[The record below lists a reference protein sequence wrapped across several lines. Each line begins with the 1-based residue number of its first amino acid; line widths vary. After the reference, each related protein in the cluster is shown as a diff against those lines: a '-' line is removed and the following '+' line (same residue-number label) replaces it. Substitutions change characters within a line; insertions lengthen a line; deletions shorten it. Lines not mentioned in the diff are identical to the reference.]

1 MIKLAKFG
9 GTSLSDY
16 MQFIKVRD
24 IIKNDNTIKYVVASA
39 PGVSA
44 LSCSSNRK
52 ITDLLY
58 LCYEIKSNTFNP
70 IKNNIFDS
78 SKNNVYNETKNKIIY
93 SNKNNNTYQEI
104 FCEISER
111 FKNIVEKLSLNIDIE
126 LELSKIFM
134 DLENNCD
141 EDYFVSRGEYL
152 NSKLLAEF
160 IGFDFLDAKDLI
172 LFNKEGHLNTEKTYK
187 RIKKALKGRKNLV
200 IPGFYGAYSSA
211 YDNTIGTGKIK
222 TFSRGGSDIT
232 GSLVARAVNV
242 DIYENWTDISGFMVS
257 DPRIIENPK
266 KIDIMTY
273 RELRELAYMGAT
285 VLHDEAVFPVR
296 EAKIPI
302 NIRNTN
308 DPEACGTLILE
319 NVSEGDENNII
330 TGISGKKNYTIF
342 CIRKESMA
350 TQVGG
355 IRSALSVFY
364 KRKIAIEHIPTG
376 VDAFSIIVASNAVNK
391 CEDEILNELKL
402 NCKTDNIKVFNNI
415 ALIGSVGRNIKNK
428 SSIFRRLFSALEK
441 ECIDVKVIAQGLTE
455 INLII
460 GVDNKDFENTIKA
473 IYDEFVE

>member
-1 MIKLAKFG
+1 VIKLAKFG
-9 GTSLSDY
+9 GTSLSDDK
-16 MQFIKVRD
+16 QFIKVRN
-24 IIKNDNTIKYVVASA
+24 IVKNDNTIKYVVASA

-44 LSCSSNRK
+44 LSASSNRK

-58 LCYEIKSNTFNP
+58 LCYQTKSNTFN
-70 IKNNIFDS
+70 S
-78 SKNNVYNETKNKIIY
+78 TKNNVYNETKNKISY
-93 SNKNNNTYQEI
+93 SNNNYNSYQEI
-104 FCEISER
+104 FYEISER
-111 FKNIVEKLSLNIDIE
+111 FKDIVEKLNLNIDIA
-126 LELSKIFM
+126 LELKNISN

-152 NSKLLAEF
+152 NSKILAEF
-160 IGFDFLDAKDLI
+160 IGFDFVDAKDLI
-172 LFNKEGHLNTEKTYK
+172 LFNKEGRLNTEKTYK
-187 RIKKALKGRKNLV
+187 RIKKALKERNNIV

-232 GSLVARAVNV
+232 GSLVARAANV

-257 DPRIIENPK
+257 DPKIIKNPK

-319 NVSEGDENNII
+319 SVSEGDENNII

-342 CIRKESMA
+342 CINKESMA

-376 VDAFSIIVASNAVNK
+376 VDAFSIIVASSSVDK
-391 CEDEILNELKL
+391 CSEAILKELKL
-402 NCKTDNIKVFNNI
+402 NCKTDNIRVFNNI

-428 SSIFRRLFSALEK
+428 SSIFRRLFAALEK
-441 ECIDVKVIAQGLTE
+441 GNIDIKIIAQGLSE

-460 GVDNKDFENTIKA
+460 GVDNEDYENTIKA
-473 IYDEFVE
+473 IYNEFVE

>member
-9 GTSLSDY
+9 GTSLSDDK
-16 MQFIKVRD
+16 QFVKVRD

-44 LSCSSNRK
+44 LSGSSNRK

-58 LCYEIKSNTFNP
+58 LCYEIKSNTFN
-70 IKNNIFDS
+70 S
-78 SKNNVYNETKNKIIY
+78 T
-93 SNKNNNTYQEI
+93 KNNNSYQEI
-104 FCEISER
+104 FYEISKR
-111 FKNIVEKLSLNIDIE
+111 FKDIVEKLELKIDIE
-126 LELSKIFM
+126 LELRNIFN

-160 IGFDFLDAKDLI
+160 IGFDFVDAKDLI
-172 LFNKEGHLNTEKTYK
+172 LFNKEGRLNTEKTYK
-187 RIKKALKGRKNLV
+187 RIKKALKGRKKIV
-200 IPGFYGAYSSA
+200 IPGFYGAYS
-211 YDNTIGTGKIK
+211 TGKIK

-266 KIDIMTY
+266 KIDVMTY

-308 DPEACGTLILE
+308 APEACGTLILE

-342 CIRKESMA
+342 CIKKESMA

-376 VDAFSIIVASNAVNK
+376 VDAFSIIVASSAVNK
-391 CEDEILNELKL
+391 CTDEILKELKI
-402 NCKTDNIKVFNNI
+402 NCKTDNIRVFNNI

-428 SSIFRRLFSALEK
+428 SSIFRRLFAALEK
-441 ECIDVKVIAQGLTE
+441 ENIDIKIIAQGLTE

-460 GVDNKDFENTIKA
+460 GVDNEDFETTIKA
-473 IYDEFVE
+473 IYNEFVG

>member
-9 GTSLSDY
+9 GTSLSDDK
-16 MQFIKVRD
+16 QFIKVRN
-24 IIKNDNTIKYVVASA
+24 IIKNDDTIKYVVASA
-39 PGVSA
+39 PGVSVLGNFA
-44 LSCSSNRK
+44 SRK
-52 ITDLLY
+52 VTDLLY
-58 LCYEIKSNTFNP
+58 LCYKTR
-70 IKNNIFDS
+70 
-78 SKNNVYNETKNKIIY
+78 NNVLNLD
-93 SNKNNNTYQEI
+93 KNNNTYKEI
-104 FCEISER
+104 FSEISER

-126 LELSKIFM
+126 LELKKIINE
-134 DLENNCD
+134 LENDCE

-152 NSKLLAEF
+152 NSKILAEF
-160 IGFDFLDAKDLI
+160 IGFDFVDAKDMI
-172 LFNKEGHLNTEKTYK
+172 FFSKEGSLNTEKTYR
-187 RIKKALKGRKNLV
+187 RIKKELDGREKVV
-200 IPGFYGAYSSA
+200 IPGFYGTYS
-211 YDNTIGTGKIK
+211 TGEIK

-232 GSLVARAVNV
+232 GSLISRAINV
-242 DIYENWTDISGFMVS
+242 DIYENWTDVSGFMIT

-308 DPEACGTLILE
+308 APEACGTLILE
-319 NVSEGDENNII
+319 SISEEDENNII

-342 CIRKESMA
+342 CINKQSMA

-355 IRSALSVFY
+355 IWSALSVFY

-376 VDAFSIIVASNAVNK
+376 VDAFSIIVASSAVENDV
-391 CEDEILNELKL
+391 DEILKELKL
-402 NCKTDNIKVFNNI
+402 NCKADSIKVFNDI

-428 SSIFRRLFSALEK
+428 SSIFRRLFAALEK
-441 ECIDVKVIAQGLTE
+441 ENIDIKIIAQGLSE

-460 GVDNKDFENTIKA
+460 GVDNRDFESTIKA
-473 IYDEFVE
+473 IYNEFI

>member
-9 GTSLSDY
+9 GTSLSDDK
-16 MQFIKVRD
+16 QFIKVRN

-39 PGVSA
+39 PGVSV
-44 LSCSSNRK
+44 LSNFASRK
-52 ITDLLY
+52 VTDLLY
-58 LCYEIKSNTFNP
+58 LCYKTR
-70 IKNNIFDS
+70 
-78 SKNNVYNETKNKIIY
+78 NNVFNL
-93 SNKNNNTYQEI
+93 NKNNNTYKEI
-104 FCEISER
+104 FNEISER

-126 LELSKIFM
+126 LELKKIIN
-134 DLENNCD
+134 DLENDCE

-152 NSKLLAEF
+152 NSKILAEF
-160 IGFDFLDAKDLI
+160 IGFDFVDAKDI
-172 LFNKEGHLNTEKTYK
+172 IFFNKEGSLNTEKTYR
-187 RIKKALKGRKNLV
+187 RIGKELKGREKVV
-200 IPGFYGAYSSA
+200 IPGFYGTYS
-211 YDNTIGTGKIK
+211 TGKIK

-232 GSLVARAVNV
+232 GSLISRAINV
-242 DIYENWTDISGFMVS
+242 DIYENWTDVSGFMIT
-257 DPRIIENPK
+257 DPRIIENTK

-308 DPEACGTLILE
+308 VPEACGTLILE
-319 NVSEGDENNII
+319 SISEEDENNII

-342 CIRKESMA
+342 CINKESMA

-355 IRSALSVFY
+355 IWSALSVFY

-376 VDAFSIIVASNAVNK
+376 VDAFSIIVASSAVENDV
-391 CEDEILNELKL
+391 DEILKELKL
-402 NCKTDNIKVFNNI
+402 NCKADSIKVFNDI

-428 SSIFRRLFSALEK
+428 SSIFRRLFAALEK
-441 ECIDVKVIAQGLTE
+441 ENIDIKIIAQGLSE

-460 GVDNKDFENTIKA
+460 GVDNRDFESTIKA
-473 IYDEFVE
+473 IYNEFI